1 MVKRSFTDESSGVAL
16 LELALVCP
24 LLIVLLLGAAEYG
37 RLCYVGMEVTNAAHA
52 GVTYGTQNRIY
63 ANDNPT
69 IQTVALNEETNIVNM
84 NVPSPLDTSSIT
96 VQQFCAATYNGTPGA
111 CSTTAPNPVEWVQ
124 VQSRV
129 TVASL
134 FHPYGY
140 NGTYTLHGN
149 AMMRVRG
156 K

>member
-1 MVKRSFTDESSGVAL
+1 MTKRSFADESSGIAI

-37 RLCYVGMEVTNAAHA
+37 RLCYVGMAVTNAAHA
-52 GVTYGTQNRIY
+52 GVAYGTENRVN
-63 ANDNPT
+63 AQ
-69 IQTVALNEETNIVNM
+69 QTTYIKSVSLNEESNIINM

-96 VQQFCAATYNGTPGA
+96 VQQLCADTYSQTPGA
-111 CSTTAPNPVEWVQ
+111 CSTTNPNPVEYVKVNTQ
-124 VQSRV
+124 V

-140 NGTYTLHGN
+140 NGNYTLHGS
-149 AMMRVRG
+149 ATMRVRG